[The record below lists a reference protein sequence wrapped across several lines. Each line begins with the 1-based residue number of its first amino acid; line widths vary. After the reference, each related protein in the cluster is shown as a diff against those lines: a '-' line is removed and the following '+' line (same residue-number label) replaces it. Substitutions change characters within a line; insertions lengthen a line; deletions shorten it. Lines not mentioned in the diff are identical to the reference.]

1 MSGIDSVTPNGGA
14 REPFTNGIFGRRRDG
29 CSFWASSAPLPDANR
44 RISPS
49 RTLAP
54 LKIALCLSLTFA
66 GIPGFESNIFA
77 GLGALPA
84 AEAAQPM
91 IRISQV
97 GPGVNKKIKLGLN
110 KAVVIDLPTDAHDI
124 LVADPSIADAVT
136 RSSRRL
142 YVFGKQVGQ
151 TNVFIFGPNGEEL
164 ITVDLEIERDISGLE
179 ANLKRF
185 IPESDIKVEIISDN
199 IVLSGTVRTPQD
211 ASQAEKLAEIFVKG
225 GEATTRNISASAT
238 SATGDASVGLFN
250 EDRQQSQIVNMLT
263 IEAEDQ
269 VMLKV
274 TVAEVSRSI
283 MKQLGVNSAVS
294 GDNGTIS
301 FQNPTNLGGATN
313 WINPTQA
320 TGTIGGLDIS
330 AFVNAMEQ
338 AGVMRTLAE
347 PTLTAISGEQAKF
360 YVGGDFWTVSGQDID
375 DGSVTREHEKV
386 EYGIRLNFKPV
397 VLAPSRIS
405 LQIQTDVS
413 EPTFEGSVTSAGT
426 DNMPAATLLGLRK
439 REASTTVELPSGGSI
454 VIAGLV
460 RDEVRQAVSGTPGL
474 MNIPILGSLF
484 RSRDFQRNETELVII
499 ATPYLVRPVER
510 SKLARPDDNLVP
522 ENDAKAMFLNR
533 INRIY
538 GQGRKQSAGPFN
550 GTVGFIYK

>member
-1 MSGIDSVTPNGGA
+1 MTIRSTI
-14 REPFTNGIFGRRRDG
+14 
-29 CSFWASSAPLPDANR
+29 
-44 RISPS
+44 
-49 RTLAP
+49 LAP

-66 GIPGFESNIFA
+66 GIPGFETGF
-77 GLGALPA
+77 GALPA
-84 AEAAQPM
+84 QAAQSM
-91 IRISQV
+91 IRINQV

-124 LVADPSIADAVT
+124 LVADPGIADAVT

-151 TNVFIFGPNGEEL
+151 TNVFIFGSNGQEL
-164 ITVDLEIERDISGLE
+164 ISIDLEIERDISGLE
-179 ANLKRF
+179 ANLRRF

-238 SATGDASVGLFN
+238 SATGDATVGLFN
-250 EDRQQSQIVNMLT
+250 EERQSSQIVNMLT

-269 VMLKV
+269 VTLKV
-274 TVAEVSRSI
+274 TVAEVSRSV
-283 MKQLGVNSAVS
+283 MKQLGVNGAVS
-294 GDNGTIS
+294 GDNGGIS
-301 FQNPTNLGGATN
+301 FQNPTNLGGSTKWLN
-313 WINPTQA
+313 TTQA
-320 TGTIGGLDIS
+320 AGTIGGLDIT

-347 PTLTAISGEQAKF
+347 PSLTAISGEQAKF
-360 YVGGDFWTVSGQDID
+360 YVGGEFRMLSGQDV
-375 DGSVTREHEKV
+375 DGDGGITREHDQV

-397 VLAPSRIS
+397 VLAPGRIS
-405 LQIQTDVS
+405 LQIETNVS

-426 DNMPAATLLGLRK
+426 LWPIIGKKKTHDIPASTLLGIRK

-460 RDEVRQAVSGTPGL
+460 RDDIRQATSGTPAL

-510 SKLARPDDNLVP
+510 SKLARPDDNFNP
-522 ENDAKAMFLNR
+522 TNDVTGFFLNR
-533 INRIY
+533 VNKIY
-538 GQGRKQSAGPFN
+538 GRKEHTQPGPYN
-550 GTVGFIYK
+550 GTIGFIYK